1 MRNAVPSVTVR
12 TKRLRIYARIPSF
25 LSELW
30 MSRATCPEG
39 AEEGREEKEEI
50 KFGGAP
56 TRWTLDA

>member
-1 MRNAVPSVTVR
+1 
-12 TKRLRIYARIPSF
+12 
-25 LSELW
+25 